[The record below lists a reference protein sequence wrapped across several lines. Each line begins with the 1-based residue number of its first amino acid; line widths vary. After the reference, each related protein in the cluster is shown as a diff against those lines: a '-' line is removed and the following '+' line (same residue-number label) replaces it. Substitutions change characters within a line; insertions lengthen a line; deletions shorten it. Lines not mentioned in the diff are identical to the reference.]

1 MGLETGVFFVQRA
14 HPASVV
20 DNGVEFFAIE
30 GDAGVLHQLLD
41 VLFVHL
47 SNGVRIESLRASAVP
62 GYLSSITF
70 KDIPDWNTALLIMP
84 R

>member
-1 MGLETGVFFVQRA
+1 MGLETGVFFVQRN

-41 VLFVHL
+41 ILFVHL
-47 SNGVRIESLRASAVP
+47 SNGVRIE
-62 GYLSSITF
+62 LSQSFRGARLLVF
-70 KDIPDWNTALLIMP
+70 KDIPDWNTALLIIP